1 LVFGASCG
9 LVLLST
15 FLASAQQEMTI
26 DLRTERGELEIRY
39 KNQPLLLYAFRETQ
53 FKPYVRELYTL
64 RGENILRDSPPDHQ
78 HHHGL
83 MYAVGVN
90 GINFWEERNSP
101 GVEKSVGIPSYLT
114 GRSPSGLPQA
124 QFAQAVHW
132 LAPSAIPRADSA
144 ASALLLEQ
152 RTITVI
158 VDEKNQEVA
167 VVWKSAFILGGAGRV
182 KLGGANYNGLGLRL
196 PVSFDHVAKFQNSA
210 GLPYTGNNSQNVV
223 VAKWTSVMG
232 KIDDHD
238 VMVALFGDSANK
250 GGDAAFFTMTD
261 PFAYLSATQ
270 GLDKAP
276 LEYRPGDTFQL
287 RYLLTVYSEKKTRE
301 FNQSRSDRW
310 QAERP

>member
-9 LVLLST
+9 LLLLST
-15 FLASAQQEMTI
+15 FRASAQQEMTI
-26 DLRTERGELEIRY
+26 DLHTERGEVEIRY
-39 KNQPLLLYAFRETQ
+39 KNRPLLLYACGETQ

-101 GVEKSVGIPSYLT
+101 GVEKSVGMPGYST

-124 QFAQAVHW
+124 VFAQSVHW
-132 LAPSAIPRADSA
+132 LAPRARPGTNSAS
-144 ASALLLEQ
+144 SALLLEQ
-152 RTITVI
+152 RTLTVM

-167 VVWKSAFILGGAGRV
+167 LVWKSAFILGDAGRV

-196 PVSFDHVAKFQNSA
+196 PVSFDHVAQFQNSA
-210 GLPYTGNNSQNVV
+210 SLPYMGDNSQNVI
-223 VAKWTSVMG
+223 VAKWTSVAG
-232 KIDDHD
+232 KIGDHD
-238 VMVALFGDSANK
+238 VMVTLFGDSANK

-270 GLDKAP
+270 GLDNAP
-276 LEYRPGDTFQL
+276 LEYRAGDTFEL
-287 RYLLTVYSEKKTRE
+287 RYLLTVYSENKTRE
-301 FNQSRSDRW
+301 FNQSRCQRW